1 MMKGI
6 TKLEKGGWT
15 LSLQKMAIDVM
26 DKMILRPVTILVSD
40 PRNGNI
46 NTFQGIRDKII
57 RKKYAFLTNWRDDV
71 LKVFTVARGS
81 NNPLI
86 NDICTELE
94 EFFNKKY
101 SILEEFSEFKFRDS
115 LSRLLREEGIE
126 IEIEEKTEE
135 IPNNEISEQKL
146 EEVQE
151 VQISNESN
159 ENNEFFVKTNEE
171 SIQDNQENNFQD
183 IQNVQSTQDNVNAQE
198 SIPDQIILNPDE
210 VQENS

>member
-1 MMKGI
+1 MKGI

-94 EFFNKKY
+94 QFFNKKY

-146 EEVQE
+146 EKVQE

-159 ENNEFFVKTNEE
+159 ENNEFFEKTNEE

-183 IQNVQSTQDNVNAQE
+183 IQNVQPTQDNANAQE

>member
-94 EFFNKKY
+94 QFFNKKY

-146 EEVQE
+146 EKVQE

-159 ENNEFFVKTNEE
+159 ENNEFFEKTNEE
-171 SIQDNQENNFQD
+171 SIQDNHENNFQD
-183 IQNVQSTQDNVNAQE
+183 IQNVQSTQDNANAQE